1 MELLD
6 AQSCYRAL
14 RAHDSR
20 FDGRFFVAVT
30 STRIYCRP
38 ICTVNPPKRENC
50 RFYSTAAEAEA
61 NGFRPCLRCRPELAP
76 GNSILES
83 SGLLARAAA
92 TLVDNGFLDETRLPA
107 LATHLGVTDRHLRRI
122 FQAEF
127 GVTPVEYAQT
137 QRLLAAKRLLTDTSL
152 PVTEVAF
159 ASGFASLRRFNAL
172 FRERYRLRPS
182 DIRKRPAKNDTP
194 DTLQFTL
201 SYRPPYPWSSVLAFL
216 AARAVAGVENVAD
229 GRYVRSVAIDSGHSA
244 HRGSIEVTHLP
255 AKSALAVRIAAS
267 LSRVVPVI
275 LARLKRLFDLNCDPA
290 EIHAVLGSTLG
301 ITAGLRVPG
310 AFEPFE
316 MATRGILGQQV
327 TVKAATTIAGRL
339 AARFGESIDTPFPSV
354 THTFPTSAILAE
366 CSPATLRKLGL
377 TTARAATI
385 IALARAVE
393 TGTIRLDASAD
404 VERTI
409 VALQELPGIGEWTA
423 QYIAMRALA
432 WPDAFPHTD
441 LGVKKALGQTSHQQV
456 LALAEHWK
464 PWRAYATIHLWQS
477 LATARKGA

>member
-14 RAHDSR
+14 RAHDPR
-20 FDGRFFVAVT
+20 FDGRFFVGVT
-30 STRIYCRP
+30 STGIYCRP
-38 ICTVNPPKRENC
+38 ICTVKPPRRENC
-50 RFYSTAAEAEA
+50 RFYPTAAAAEV

-83 SGLLARAAA
+83 SGRLARAAA
-92 TLVDNGFLDETRLPA
+92 TLIENGFLDETRLPA
-107 LATHLGVTDRHLRRI
+107 LAARLGVTDRHLRRI

-152 PVTEVAF
+152 PVTEVAY

-172 FRERYRLRPS
+172 FRERYRLRPT
-182 DIRKRPAKNDTP
+182 DIRKRPVKADTP
-194 DTLQFTL
+194 DALQFTL
-201 SYRPPYPWSSVLAFL
+201 AYRPPYPWSSVLAFL
-216 AARAVAGVENVAD
+216 AARAVAGVEGVAD
-229 GRYVRSVAIDSGHSA
+229 GRYVRSVAIDGNHSA
-244 HRGSIEVTHLP
+244 HRGWIEVSHLP
-255 AKSALAVRIAAS
+255 AKSALAVRITAS
-267 LSRVVPVI
+267 LSRVVPMV

-290 EIHAVLGSTLG
+290 QIQAVLGSTLR
-301 ITAGLRVPG
+301 ITTGLRVPG

-339 AARFGESIDTPFPSV
+339 AARFGESVASPFPTV
-354 THTFPTSAILAE
+354 THTFPTSAVLAG

-377 TTARAATI
+377 TAARAATI

-393 TGTIRLDASAD
+393 TGKIRLDASAD

-409 VALQELPGIGEWTA
+409 ADLQELPGIGQWTA
-423 QYIAMRALA
+423 QYIAMRALS

-441 LGVKKALGQTSHQQV
+441 LGVKEALGETSHKQV
-456 LALAEHWK
+456 LALAEEWK
-464 PWRAYATIHLWQS
+464 PWRAYATVHLWQS
-477 LATARKGA
+477 LAAARKRA